1 MISIFQQF
9 EFTYPNGELFYERSG
24 QTTRRLREVFPNIEI
39 KKELETHQREF
50 SEPDLNLKLFFG
62 VRWAQIQ
69 SLATADKDFPQ
80 KAALFAQIITD
91 ALELDRLSS
100 FSFRHVLGRPC
111 SSQEKAQALMW
122 PMVPDEHK
130 KKLESL
136 SPLPSYTSL
145 QAEFTQGNF
154 AFESRLAIMQLIPH
168 SAQRIG
174 SAILNKLHDI
184 VLPAVQFKAASV
196 EEAVEYLR
204 VQSRAL
210 DTVEPEI
217 SKKGV
222 EILLITG
229 PADPFAKPAQ
239 LTLDLRTV
247 PLMEALRFVA
257 DLAGMKLKMG
267 PDAVL
272 IVSDWDDGSLPHVTM
287 HIQATGQ
294 VPIEV
299 ANLDVAAFIENIRDK
314 HTEEVMMK
322 LAPHLCQ
329 P

>member
-9 EFTYPNGELFYERSG
+9 EFTYPDGELFYDRSG
-24 QTTRRLREVFPNIEI
+24 LTTRRLREVFPNIEA
-39 KKELETHQREF
+39 KEELETHQREF
-50 SEPDLNLKLFFG
+50 SEPDLNLRLFFG
-62 VRWAQIQ
+62 VRKAQIQ
-69 SLATADKDFPQ
+69 SLASLDKDFSK
-80 KAALFAQIITD
+80 KAATFVRVVTD
-91 ALELDRLSS
+91 TLELNQLSN
-100 FSFRHVLGRPC
+100 FSFRHVLGQAC
-111 SSQEKAQALMW
+111 SSPEKAHALMW
-122 PMVPDEHK
+122 PMVPEDQR

-136 SPLPSYTSL
+136 SPLGNFTSF

-168 SAQRIG
+168 SAQSVG
-174 SAILNKLHDI
+174 SSVREKLQDI
-184 VLPAVQFKAASV
+184 VFPVVQFSGASV
-196 EEAVEYLR
+196 EEAIEFLR
-204 VQSRAL
+204 IKARDL
-210 DTVEPEI
+210 DVVEPDA

-222 EILLITG
+222 EILLVS
-229 PADPFAKPAQ
+229 DPFAKPVQ
-239 LTLDLRTV
+239 LTLDLRAV

-257 DLAGMKLKMG
+257 DLAGMKLKIG

-299 ANLDVAAFIENIRDK
+299 ANLDVTAFIENIRDK

-322 LAPHLCQ
+322 LAPHLCL